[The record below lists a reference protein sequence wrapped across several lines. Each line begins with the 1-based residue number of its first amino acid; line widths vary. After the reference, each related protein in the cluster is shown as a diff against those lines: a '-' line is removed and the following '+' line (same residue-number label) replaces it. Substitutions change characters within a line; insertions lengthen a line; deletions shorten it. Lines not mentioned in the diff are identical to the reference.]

1 MEMISLR
8 TYDKEIDKLIENGH
22 VDEAIAHCQYILRT
36 FPKHVET
43 YRLLGKAY
51 LENQKYSEAMDIF
64 QRVLSSVPDDF
75 FSHVGMS
82 IVHEDKG
89 NLDEAIWHMERAF
102 EVQPANNAI
111 QSELKRLYGRRD
123 GFEPPRIRLT
133 RGALARMYYRGDL
146 YQQAIAEIRAALTE
160 DPTRLDLQLLLA
172 TVFQKSN
179 QVDDAIE
186 TANNVLQK
194 LPFCMQANLIIN
206 QIFIQTNR
214 IEEAQPYYL
223 KLESLDP
230 YFGYTTPTNQVADQV
245 PDNTISI
252 EKLAWTPPTPE
263 ATTIGETERMPL
275 PQAESSERPDEQMAE
290 EERPILPEWL
300 RSTVEIS
307 EISPQEEIT
316 QWLKAASWI
325 TATETV
331 YEAIGEGDESALPE
345 IQNKELTEDK
355 IAQAEIPD
363 WLLEIAPTTEALDAK
378 QDIAVEL
385 GTMAAIDKI
394 ITEHNEAETAET
406 LETSAAEGEP
416 TTEELAL
423 SLPTTE
429 EPIAEQVPSD
439 IATQWLPESELGQI
453 STSVEADESDAFP
466 DLIEED
472 TASALLK
479 SQAIKQAADQTL
491 PLSPEE
497 QLETP
502 PEWIQED
509 TQTGENNSTQL
520 PDWLKE
526 LTAEESVVTGEV
538 VAPDESSLEATD
550 LSEEGAP
557 SPESLTA
564 EEPPEL
570 PSWLAGELEEKELE
584 WTPPPNKL
592 IEQPVVTT
600 GDQETAKTDISD
612 MTFSVDDKDLPQEIV
627 EARNDFQQGKLG
639 DAQTKYSQLVK
650 SQKYLSTII
659 KDLEEIVKKH
669 PEDVNSWQNLGDAYL
684 RNHQV
689 KEAMEA
695 YTQAEKLLR

>member
-307 EISPQEEIT
+307 EISPQEEIP

-627 EARNDFQQGKLG
+627 EARNDFQQGKFG